1 MATDIFARITHSRTA
16 DEVVHQIEV
25 LVLEGILRVGDR
37 LPGERELAKQFDVSR
52 PILREALKV
61 LEGRGLL
68 HTQHGGGT
76 FVADVIGQVFTQ
88 PVMELITRHQ
98 KATLDYLEYRFEVE
112 GIAAEFAAKRATE
125 ADRALLTRIVS
136 AMKVAHQKD
145 DFEEEAVI
153 DVEFHN
159 AIGECAH
166 NIILLHTLRSCYR
179 LLSEGVFYNRALV
192 YNLPGARDKL
202 LAQHIAIYDAVMA
215 ADPEAARRAAQA
227 HIDFVARAMRDAER
241 SGDWERVSNLRL
253 QQRAPDLSNRG
264 KLNKTKQSEAAE

>member
-1 MATDIFARITHSRTA
+1 
-16 DEVVHQIEV
+16 VYQIEV

-68 HTQHGGGT
+68 HSQHGGGT

-88 PVMELITRHQ
+88 PVMELIARHQ
-98 KATLDYLEYRFEVE
+98 KATHDYLEYRLEIE
-112 GIAAEFAAKRATE
+112 GITAEFAARRATE
-125 ADRALLTRIVS
+125 ADKALLTRIIS

-145 DFEEEAVI
+145 DFEEEAAI

-192 YNLPGARDKL
+192 YNLPGARNQL
-202 LAQHIAIYDAVMA
+202 LTQHVAIYDAVIA
-215 ADPEAARRAAQA
+215 ANPDAARRAAQV

-241 SGDWERVSNLRL
+241 SGDWERVSKLRL
-253 QQRAPDLSNRG
+253 QQRAPDLSPCNDPDKKKR
-264 KLNKTKQSEAAE
+264 SETQE